1 MQIGDRKIFR
11 RSGRCDGGKNTV
23 VDYYIVRGFTE
34 KRSLR
39 ERRPREEKKNIN
51 LDDHCAEKKEYYYYG
66 RELKHALMRINR
78 LLGSA

>member
-11 RSGRCDGGKNTV
+11 RCGRCDGGKNTV
-23 VDYYIVRGFTE
+23 VDYYIIVRRRTE

-51 LDDHCAEKKEYYYYG
+51 LDDRCAEKKSTNY
-66 RELKHALMRINR
+66 R
-78 LLGSA
+78 